1 MLKKELMDCV
11 EQVYDYGKKLI
22 VMWNDYRM
30 QQVRLETANLRK
42 IEQMKQANIE
52 EMDARK
58 TIRYKLQKQ
67 ANYNAWRNS
76 PDYDPKKDRY
86 NR

>member
-11 EQVYDYGKKLI
+11 EQAYDYGKKLI

-42 IEQMKQANIE
+42 IETSRQLHIE
-52 EMDARK
+52 D
-58 TIRYKLQKQ
+58 IYG
-67 ANYNAWRNS
+67 
-76 PDYDPKKDRY
+76 
-86 NR
+86 